1 MQHISR
7 RFGALAANDDV
18 TLSVR
23 PGEIHA
29 LVGENGAG
37 KTTLM
42 KILYGME
49 MPDAGNILIHGQHV
63 SIGSPSAAIALG
75 IGMVHQHFMLV
86 PPMSVAENVAL
97 GTEPLRWGF
106 LLDHAKAVEETRA
119 LGRQFGLAVE
129 PEALVADLS
138 VGLQQRV
145 EILKLLYRRADILIL
160 DEPTAVLAP
169 QEIEALFHTLRRLRQ
184 QGKTVLLITH
194 RLGEVMEISDRVTVM
209 RRGHVEGEVETAQTS
224 RLELARMMVGKE
236 WEGGSRRRQPP
247 AADIVVDVRQVT
259 ALSDRKVASL
269 QDVSFTI
276 ARGEILGIAAVEGNG
291 QRELVEVLTGRRRCS
306 RGTVEIEGRPLR
318 GLPAG
323 VSHIPED
330 RIQDGM
336 VSEFTLAENLVLG
349 RLNEREF
356 STRGLMNRRS
366 VEQEATAA
374 IRRFDIRPPAPDLAL
389 GRFSGGN
396 QQKAVI
402 ARELARRSPLLIAS
416 HPTRGLDIGA
426 TDFVH
431 RALEE
436 ERDRGRAIL
445 LLSAD
450 LAELLEL
457 SDRIAVLFK
466 GEIAAIFHAAETDE
480 TELGTYMTGARG
492 RSGS

>member
-7 RFGALAANDDV
+7 RFGAVAANDDV
-18 TLSVR
+18 SLSVR

-49 MPDAGNILIHGQHV
+49 TPDAGSILIHGQRA
-63 SIGSPSAAIALG
+63 SISSPAAAIALG

-86 PPMSVAENVAL
+86 LPMSVAENVAL
-97 GTEPLRWGF
+97 GNEPLRWGF
-106 LLDHAKAVEETRA
+106 LLDHAKAFEETRA

-129 PEALVADLS
+129 PEVRVGDLS

-169 QEIEALFHTLRRLRQ
+169 QEVEALFQTLRVLKQ

-209 RRGHVEGEVETAQTS
+209 RRGRVEGEVETAQTN
-224 RLELARMMVGKE
+224 RLDLARMMVGKE

-247 AADIVVDVRQVT
+247 APDVVVDVRQVT
-259 ALSDRKVASL
+259 ALSDRRVTTL
-269 QDVSFTI
+269 RDVSFTI
-276 ARGEILGIAAVEGNG
+276 ARSEILGIAAVEGNG
-291 QRELVEVLTGRRRCS
+291 QRELVQILTGRRRCA
-306 RGTVEIEGRPLR
+306 RGTVEIQGRPVR
-318 GLPAG
+318 VFPAG
-323 VSHIPED
+323 VSNIPED

-349 RLNEREF
+349 RLNEGRF
-356 STRGLMNRRS
+356 SKSGLLNRRS
-366 VEQEATAA
+366 MEQEATAT
-374 IRRFDIRPPAPDLAL
+374 IRRFDIRPATPHLAL

-436 ERDRGRAIL
+436 EKDRGRAIL

-466 GEIAAIFHAAETDE
+466 GEIVAIFNAAETDE
-480 TELGTYMTGARG
+480 TELGAYMTGARG
-492 RSGS
+492 RSGL